1 MERKGRKPH
10 FAKSLHTPGGWRRSP
25 ARQPRPE
32 SGEPGSWIDV
42 HPPLG
47 ALFYF
52 MANTAS
58 AAKQARAALRRR
70 EVNRRLLDTARRA
83 QKQLLAMISS
93 GKKAEASKLFPELQ
107 RRLDRAAKGK
117 AIHRNRSAR
126 IKSRI
131 AHLLR

>member
-1 MERKGRKPH
+1 
-10 FAKSLHTPGGWRRSP
+10 
-25 ARQPRPE
+25 
-32 SGEPGSWIDV
+32 
-42 HPPLG
+42 
-47 ALFYF
+47 

-70 EVNRRLLDTARRA
+70 EVNRTLLQAARNA
-83 QKQLLAMISS
+83 QKKLVTLVQA
-93 GKKAEASKLFPELQ
+93 GKKEEAAKLFPELQ
-107 RRLDRAAKGK
+107 KRLDRAAKGK

>member
-1 MERKGRKPH
+1 
-10 FAKSLHTPGGWRRSP
+10 
-25 ARQPRPE
+25 
-32 SGEPGSWIDV
+32 
-42 HPPLG
+42 
-47 ALFYF
+47 

-83 QKQLLAMISS
+83 QKQLLALISS
-93 GKKAEASKLFPELQ
+93 GKKAEATKLFPELQ

>member
-1 MERKGRKPH
+1 
-10 FAKSLHTPGGWRRSP
+10 
-25 ARQPRPE
+25 
-32 SGEPGSWIDV
+32 
-42 HPPLG
+42 
-47 ALFYF
+47 

-70 EVNRRLLDTARRA
+70 EVNRTLLQAARNA
-83 QKQLLAMISS
+83 QKKLVSLLEA
-93 GKKAEASKLFPELQ
+93 GKKDEAGKLFPELQ
-107 RRLDRAAKGK
+107 KRLDRAAKGK

>member
-1 MERKGRKPH
+1 MGRRKPLAEFSH
-10 FAKSLHTPGGWRRSP
+10 RREGWRRFP
-25 ARQPRPE
+25 AKGRQPAK
-32 SGEPGSWIDV
+32 GGVGSWIDDR
-42 HPPLG
+42 PPLK
-47 ALFYF
+47 ALFLL

-83 QKQLLAMISS
+83 QKQLLALITS

>member
-1 MERKGRKPH
+1 
-10 FAKSLHTPGGWRRSP
+10 
-25 ARQPRPE
+25 
-32 SGEPGSWIDV
+32 
-42 HPPLG
+42 
-47 ALFYF
+47 

-70 EVNRRLLDTARRA
+70 VVNRTLLQAARNA
-83 QKQLLAMISS
+83 QKKLVSLIEA
-93 GKKAEASKLFPELQ
+93 GKKTEAAKLFPELQ
-107 RRLDRAAKGK
+107 KRLDRAAKGK

>member
-1 MERKGRKPH
+1 
-10 FAKSLHTPGGWRRSP
+10 
-25 ARQPRPE
+25 
-32 SGEPGSWIDV
+32 
-42 HPPLG
+42 
-47 ALFYF
+47 

-70 EVNRRLLDTARRA
+70 EVNRTL
-83 QKQLLAMISS
+83 LLAARNAHKKLVSLIAA
-93 GKKAEASKLFPELQ
+93 GKKDEAAKLFPELQ
-107 RRLDRAAKGK
+107 KRLDRAAKGK

>member
-1 MERKGRKPH
+1 
-10 FAKSLHTPGGWRRSP
+10 
-25 ARQPRPE
+25 
-32 SGEPGSWIDV
+32 
-42 HPPLG
+42 
-47 ALFYF
+47 

-83 QKQLLAMISS
+83 QKQLLALITS
-93 GKKAEASKLFPELQ
+93 GKKEEASKLFPELQ
-107 RRLDRAAKGK
+107 RRLDRASKGK

>member
-1 MERKGRKPH
+1 MLGESLRRPTGWKRFQAKERGPQGN
-10 FAKSLHTPGGWRRSP
+10 AV
-25 ARQPRPE
+25 
-32 SGEPGSWIDV
+32 GSWIDD
-42 HPPLG
+42 PPPFG
-47 ALFYF
+47 ACFTF

-83 QKQLLAMISS
+83 QKQLLALISS
-93 GKKAEASKLFPELQ
+93 GKKEEASKLFPELQ